1 MPSPSGL
8 GARIAM
14 ATGLFLG
21 MRNGRQSAFCA
32 CAASTY
38 DGVECNA
45 VLHQRAAQL
54 LVYLLA

>member
-1 MPSPSGL
+1 
-8 GARIAM
+8 M

-21 MRNGRQSAFCA
+21 MRNGRQRAFCA
-32 CAASTY
+32 CAASAY